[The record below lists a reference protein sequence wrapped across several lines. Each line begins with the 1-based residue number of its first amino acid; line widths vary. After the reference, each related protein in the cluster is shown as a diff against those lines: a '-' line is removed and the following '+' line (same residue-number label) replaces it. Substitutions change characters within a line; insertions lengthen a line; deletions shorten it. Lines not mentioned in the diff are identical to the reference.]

1 MKKEYLRRTYD
12 MTATDEMMKM
22 AEADKPVKE
31 KNWNGTI
38 TEKYKTGIYMR
49 CQVIEEVLLVC
60 FFMTHD
66 MRMGNNK
73 PAYELLIDK
82 NTRKFFTWDV
92 VSRKWKTAMLHYMDW
107 PSYARNSE
115 RYMNPADSLVMK
127 QYLDVSE
134 DGYNG
139 VAGYQ
144 TRVRNEQLEER
155 HKRETEPWDLTLS
168 KIQALPADWERW
180 VDKHGIHYNYMFY
193 DYSRKKNQ
201 TGYCTW
207 CEREVPIKNPKHN
220 KMGKCPRCRHEIQYK
235 ARGKAGRFQTYPE
248 TAYLIQPCGDNLV
261 IRQFEVRRQYARG
274 AYENPERCIFE
285 ERRVI
290 FNSKLESEKF
300 YYGLYKNS
308 YYRWI
313 KGERTY
319 QPFYMFRYYERDYNG
334 AVYRRNLSYLA
345 RTKLSRTGLPEILQD
360 VDRMDPEIY
369 LDVLKEK
376 PYIEQLV
383 KAGLKTV
390 AKDIMDE
397 KRELEINDFHDF
409 AKAIGI
415 DKNQMKRLRE
425 HNGGFLYL
433 TWLKYEKQNGENFS
447 DFLLESMEQWGV
459 EPSELLFILKKMSLT
474 RCCHYLKKQSELSGR
489 PVKELISTWRDYLF
503 MASRLKMDTEAELIY
518 KPKELV
524 TKHDELVKLCG
535 GDHVVRQAED
545 ILKNY
550 PEIDS
555 ICQSIKTKYEYKDK
569 SYAIIVPEKV
579 EDILMEGA
587 ILGHCLDRTD
597 IYFDRIHRRESYIV
611 FLRKAKAPDCPYYT
625 LEIEPDG
632 TARQKR
638 TMGDKQNADFGK
650 AKRFIMKWQ
659 RVINKRLTKEDLVF
673 ARESARL
680 REEEFKELRKN
691 NTKIWHG
698 HLAGKLLADVLEAD
712 LMEAV
717 SSMGEE
723 WEENGKSDL
732 PVAA

>member
-334 AVYRRNLSYLA
+334 AVYHRNLSYLA

-550 PEIDS
+550 PDIDS